1 MHYIVYHIHG
11 IIGESNIWR
20 FALKM
25 QLVRFLIG
33 SFEYCMERN
42 PCLQLKWCTHL
53 IWQYLRDLPKRQIK
67 TAAKYVHV
75 LRIQ

>member
-1 MHYIVYHIHG
+1 MADGLLLFQALDTIYVG

-20 FALKM
+20 FTLKM

-42 PCLQLKWCTHL
+42 
-53 IWQYLRDLPKRQIK
+53 QYLQP
-67 TAAKYVHV
+67 
-75 LRIQ
+75 